1 MAPQAVWSASGGKK
15 GVRTQI
21 WKPPPRLLLNIRTKK
36 LFVARHMTNCLTF
49 VIIDQRIV
57 LYQCK
62 TKTVKSLSELFR
74 CDKCNFHRK
83 KVQISKPDGGR
94 TQAAK
99 SVTGR
104 QKNDRRGPEC
114 PYYVERC
121 KCSRSEHVKRSLNQT
136 PSLPRRKCRIFIWP
150 SSVANQWLGGLWWLH
165 YCIISPPLLR
175 FQMHHRHCH
184 WLWTIKWQFR
194 FCLNYLTIMTFQVA
208 ISFINSSSK
217 KY

>member
-1 MAPQAVWSASGGKK
+1 MNKIVGDFENSTLQFFICTSLNIVWNNPLRSHSCLPHQRYPLLTSSSTVGASGSMVGIWWQKRRLHLNLETSPSSSPQHMYKK
-15 GVRTQI
+15 NYV
-21 WKPPPRLLLNIRTKK
+21 
-36 LFVARHMTNCLTF
+36 VASHMTNCLTF

-83 KVQISKPDGGR
+83 KIQISKPDGGR

-136 PSLPRRKCRIFIWP
+136 PCGRKCRIFI
-150 SSVANQWLGGLWWLH
+150 
-165 YCIISPPLLR
+165 
-175 FQMHHRHCH
+175 
-184 WLWTIKWQFR
+184 
-194 FCLNYLTIMTFQVA
+194 
-208 ISFINSSSK
+208 
-217 KY
+217 

>member
-1 MAPQAVWSASGGKK
+1 
-15 GVRTQI
+15 
-21 WKPPPRLLLNIRTKK
+21 
-36 LFVARHMTNCLTF
+36 MTDYLTF

-83 KVQISKPDGGR
+83 KIQISKPDGGR

-175 FQMHHRHCH
+175 FQIHHRHCR
-184 WLWTIKWQFR
+184 WLWTISDNFGFVEITWLLWHFMLKSPLIDVRVVPSIWTGTTGVAAMVR
-194 FCLNYLTIMTFQVA
+194 TFEVEWRVG
-208 ISFINSSSK
+208 IFSW
-217 KY
+217 

>member
-1 MAPQAVWSASGGKK
+1 
-15 GVRTQI
+15 
-21 WKPPPRLLLNIRTKK
+21 
-36 LFVARHMTNCLTF
+36 MTNWLTF

-136 PSLPRRKCRIFIWP
+136 RSLLAGGNAGYSFDPQVWP
-150 SSVANQWLGGLWWLH
+150 TNGWEDSGG
-165 YCIISPPLLR
+165 CIIALFPLLSLD
-175 FQMHHRHCH
+175 FKCIIVTVTGFGPLSDNFGFVWIT
-184 WLWTIKWQFR
+184 WLSWHFR
-194 FCLNYLTIMTFQVA
+194 LQSALLIAPAKSTKIYKLW
-208 ISFINSSSK
+208 K
-217 KY
+217 

>member
-15 GVRTQI
+15 GFRSKFGNLPLVFSSTYVQ
-21 WKPPPRLLLNIRTKK
+21 KNYV
-36 LFVARHMTNCLTF
+36 VASHMTDYLTF

-57 LYQCK
+57 QYQYK

-83 KVQISKPDGGR
+83 KIQISKPDGGR

-136 PSLPRRKCRIFIWP
+136 PSLPRRKCRIFI
-150 SSVANQWLGGLWWLH
+150 
-165 YCIISPPLLR
+165 
-175 FQMHHRHCH
+175 
-184 WLWTIKWQFR
+184 
-194 FCLNYLTIMTFQVA
+194 
-208 ISFINSSSK
+208 
-217 KY
+217 

>member
-1 MAPQAVWSASGGKK
+1 MWNNLLRSHSCLPHQKYPLLTSSSTVGASGSMVGIWWQKRRPQANLETSPSSSPQHMYKKNYVVAS
-15 GVRTQI
+15 
-21 WKPPPRLLLNIRTKK
+21 
-36 LFVARHMTNCLTF
+36 HMTNYLTF

-136 PSLPRRKCRIFIWP
+136 RSLLAGGNAGYSFDPQVWP
-150 SSVANQWLGGLWWLH
+150 TNGWEGSGG
-165 YCIISPPLLR
+165 CIIALFPLLSLD
-175 FQMHHRHCH
+175 FKCIIV
-184 WLWTIKWQFR
+184 T
-194 FCLNYLTIMTFQVA
+194 VA
-208 ISFINSSSK
+208 GFEPLE
-217 KY
+217 

>member
-1 MAPQAVWSASGGKK
+1 MYKKNYVVAS
-15 GVRTQI
+15 
-21 WKPPPRLLLNIRTKK
+21 
-36 LFVARHMTNCLTF
+36 HMTNYLTF

-136 PSLPRRKCRIFIWP
+136 RSLLAGGNARYSFDPQVWP
-150 SSVANQWLGGLWWLH
+150 TNGWEDSGG
-165 YCIISPPLLR
+165 CIIALFPLLSLD
-175 FQMHHRHCH
+175 FKCIIV
-184 WLWTIKWQFR
+184 T
-194 FCLNYLTIMTFQVA
+194 VA
-208 ISFINSSSK
+208 GFGPLK
-217 KY
+217 

>member
-15 GVRTQI
+15 GFRSKFGNLPLVFSSTYVQ
-21 WKPPPRLLLNIRTKK
+21 KNYV
-36 LFVARHMTNCLTF
+36 VASHMTDYLTF

-57 LYQCK
+57 QYQYK

-121 KCSRSEHVKRSLNQT
+121 KCSRSEHVKRSLNRT
-136 PSLPRRKCRIFIWP
+136 PSLPAEEMPDIRLTLKCGQPMVGRTLVAALLHYLP
-150 SSVANQWLGGLWWLH
+150 SS
-165 YCIISPPLLR
+165 P
-175 FQMHHRHCH
+175 
-184 WLWTIKWQFR
+184 
-194 FCLNYLTIMTFQVA
+194 
-208 ISFINSSSK
+208 
-217 KY
+217 

>member
-15 GVRTQI
+15 GVRSKFGNLPLVFSSTYVQ
-21 WKPPPRLLLNIRTKK
+21 KNYV
-36 LFVARHMTNCLTF
+36 VASHMTDYLTF

-83 KVQISKPDGGR
+83 KIQISKPDGGR

-121 KCSRSEHVKRSLNQT
+121 KCSRSEHVKRSLNRT

-150 SSVANQWLGGLWWLH
+150 SSVANQWLGGLRWLH

-184 WLWTIKWQFR
+184 WFWTIKV
-194 FCLNYLTIMTFQVA
+194 TISVLLKLLDYYG
-208 ISFINSSSK
+208 ISCWNHL
-217 KY
+217 